1 MELCRVD
8 DLPPGEGTSVRSG
21 NREIAVFNV
30 DGTFYAIDNTCT
42 HEGGPLGEGSLI
54 GTTVSCPWHYASFDV
69 TTGESL
75 DPIAP
80 CGVRAYPVEV
90 EDGVVKARIRGEGA
104 ED

>member
-1 MELCRVD
+1 MELCRVED
-8 DLPPGEGTSVRSG
+8 VPPGEGTSVRSG

-90 EDGVVKARIRGEGA
+90 ENGVVKARVGPEGA
-104 ED
+104 DG